1 MLIILRSQMSAVP
14 PGAMPSLQAEEKRK
28 AKAVFY
34 TPLPDCLKSGQEKP
48 LSLDAILTSLTPI
61 SAPSFCQKTQVQVAI
76 LLSIMQGVLW
86 SICLFLYQCQNIV
99 VTVAFY
105 SLKLA
110 VNSSGLKVFIGCT
123 YIIQIMA
130 IYDLRPWLST
140 PETITS
146 CPPGLEYLHQIN
158 QLTVCQHLDPL
169 GVLRKFETSKT
180 YEILNNQGQRIYFAE
195 ERNNCFLRHFC
206 GFSRPFTMTI
216 YDNVGRDVLALHK
229 ALKCSCCWSRCCLQK
244 LLTLDEEMVIGK
256 ISKQYSGF
264 VRGILT
270 NGEKFGIQF
279 PFDLDVKIKALMLGA
294 TFLIDYMYFEL
305 WP

>member
-1 MLIILRSQMSAVP
+1 
-14 PGAMPSLQAEEKRK
+14 
-28 AKAVFY
+28 
-34 TPLPDCLKSGQEKP
+34 
-48 LSLDAILTSLTPI
+48 
-61 SAPSFCQKTQVQVAI
+61 
-76 LLSIMQGVLW
+76 
-86 SICLFLYQCQNIV
+86 
-99 VTVAFY
+99 
-105 SLKLA
+105 
-110 VNSSGLKVFIGCT
+110 
-123 YIIQIMA
+123 MA

-146 CPPGLEYLHQIN
+146 CPPGLEYLYQTN
-158 QLTVCQHLDPL
+158 QLTVCQDFDPL

-180 YEILNNQGQRIYFAE
+180 YEILNNQGQIIYFAE
-195 ERNNCFLRHFC
+195 ERNNCFLRHLC
-206 GFSRPFTMTI
+206 GFSRPFTITI

-244 LLTLDEEMVIGK
+244 LKVEAPPGETIGYVYQYFHPFLPKFKIKNENKEEVMKIRGPWLVFSCLRDLNFNLLTLDEEMVIGK